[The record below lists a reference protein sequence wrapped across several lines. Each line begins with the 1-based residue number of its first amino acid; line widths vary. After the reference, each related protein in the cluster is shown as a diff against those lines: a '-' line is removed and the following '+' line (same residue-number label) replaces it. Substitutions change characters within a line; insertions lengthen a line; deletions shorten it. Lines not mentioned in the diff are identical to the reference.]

1 MDSSDR
7 QARVAELAKQLKLPT
22 LTAYHDIT
30 DQLPP
35 SATLAECL
43 IALLE
48 RELEQR
54 RANRARRLERQAGF
68 PFTKSLDELD
78 VSCYAGQLSPLMLGE
93 LGSCAFVGRRRNL
106 LITGGTGRGKTHLA
120 IGLGLRACACGRK
133 VLFRTATGLV
143 SQLKDDA
150 DPAARS
156 RLWQRLRR
164 ADLLIIDELGYVR
177 LDREESELLYQVVA
191 ERCERGSI
199 IVTASLAPSAWTQ
212 CLADAALVE
221 AMLDRLCHDVIR
233 LDLQGPSWRLEQA
246 RKSAD

>member
-1 MDSSDR
+1 M
-7 QARVAELAKQLKLPT
+7 LPT
-22 LTAYHDIT
+22 LTAYYDIT

-35 SATLAECL
+35 AATLAECL

-54 RANRARRLERQAGF
+54 RCNRARRLERQAGF
-68 PFTKSLDELD
+68 PFAKTLDELD
-78 VSCYAGQLSPLMLGE
+78 VSCYAGQLSALMLAE
-93 LGSCAFVGRRRNL
+93 LGSCAFVSRRRNL

-120 IGLGLRACACGRK
+120 IGLGLKACAAGKK
-133 VLFRTATGLV
+133 VLFRTARNLV
-143 SQLKDDA
+143 TQLRDES
-150 DPAARS
+150 DPCVRE

-164 ADLLIIDELGYVR
+164 CELLIIDELGYVR
-177 LDREESELLYQVVA
+177 FDREESELLYQVVA

-221 AMLDRLCHDVIR
+221 AMLDRLCHEVIR

-246 RKSAD
+246 RRAAD